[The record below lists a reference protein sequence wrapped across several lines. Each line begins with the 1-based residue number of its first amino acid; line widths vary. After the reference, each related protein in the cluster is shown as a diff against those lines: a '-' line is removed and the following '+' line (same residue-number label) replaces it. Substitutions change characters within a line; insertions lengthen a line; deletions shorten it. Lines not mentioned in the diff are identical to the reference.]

1 MHLLRRRKE
10 SVNGIFMTELFQLFC
25 SFFKIGLFSFGG
37 GYAMLPMLQRELIER
52 RDWVTEDEILD
63 YFSIAQC
70 TPGVI
75 AVNTATFVGYKK
87 KGVGGAALAT
97 FGVVFPSLII
107 ITLIAALL
115 SNFAEI
121 EAVQHALVG
130 IRAAVCVLIGT
141 SVYKL
146 IKKAV
151 KDKLALAIYIIVLIL
166 AVTNLI
172 PTYIT
177 VISVAVLG
185 FVTSFIKAKKG
196 A

>member
-1 MHLLRRRKE
+1 MRECIR
-10 SVNGIFMTELFQLFC
+10 LFC
-25 SFFKIGLFSFGG
+25 SFFKIGLFTFGG

-52 RDWVTEDEILD
+52 RGWTTEDEILD

-75 AVNTATFVGYKK
+75 AVNTATFVGHKK
-87 KGVGGAALAT
+87 AGFRGAAFAT
-97 FGVVFPSLII
+97 FGVVAPSIII

-130 IRAAVCVLIGT
+130 IRAAVCVLIGS

-146 IKKAV
+146 IKKSV
-151 KDKLALAIYIIVLIL
+151 KDKFTLTIYAIVLVL
-166 AVTNLI
+166 AVTGVV
-172 PTYIT
+172 PTFAT
-177 VISVAVLG
+177 VIAVAILG
-185 FVTSFIKAKKG
+185 FVTSYIKAKKG
-196 A
+196 ADAK

>member
-1 MHLLRRRKE
+1 MRDFIR
-10 SVNGIFMTELFQLFC
+10 LFC
-25 SFFKIGLFSFGG
+25 SFFKIGLFTFGG

-52 RDWVTEDEILD
+52 RGWTTEDEILD

-75 AVNTATFVGYKK
+75 AVNTATFVGHKK
-87 KGVGGAALAT
+87 AGFWGAAFAT
-97 FGVVFPSLII
+97 CGVVAPSVII

-121 EAVQHALVG
+121 EAVRHALVG
-130 IRAAVCVLIGT
+130 IRAAVCVLIGN

-146 IKKAV
+146 IKKSVTDKFTLAV
-151 KDKLALAIYIIVLIL
+151 YAVVLVL
-166 AVTNLI
+166 AVTGII
-172 PTYIT
+172 PTFVT
-177 VISVAVLG
+177 VIAVALLG

-196 A
+196 ADTK

>member
-87 KGVGGAALAT
+87 KCVGGAALAT